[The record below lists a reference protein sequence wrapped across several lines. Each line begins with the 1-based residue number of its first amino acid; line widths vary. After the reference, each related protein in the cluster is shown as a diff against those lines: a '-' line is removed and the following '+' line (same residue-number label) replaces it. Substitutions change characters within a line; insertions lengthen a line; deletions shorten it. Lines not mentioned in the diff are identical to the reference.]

1 MKHVL
6 LGFVFGLA
14 LVVGG
19 CSLLEPALGIQTDP
33 VTGEKRS
40 DGKGG
45 IVGSLVGT
53 FLPWT
58 TTVLGGLA
66 AAYVEAKRRNW
77 KAAAT
82 STISA
87 IEEFKASPEGKRV
100 WEALKAKLGAKHA
113 DAHITALV
121 EKVLGNDVAKV

>member
-1 MKHVL
+1 MRRVL
-6 LGFVFGLA
+6 IGCVLGLA
-14 LVVGG
+14 LGVGG
-19 CSLLEPALGIQTDP
+19 CSILEPAFGVKTDP
-33 VTGEKRS
+33 VTGEKTS

-58 TTVLGGLA
+58 TTVLGGLT
-66 AAYVEAKRRNW
+66 AAYVEARRRNW

-82 STISA
+82 STITA

-113 DAHITALV
+113 DAHVAALV
-121 EKVLGNDVAKV
+121 DKVLGNT